1 VQIPPEEDGETTTIS
16 SVRHTRCTLSLTHE
30 RDWWSYLPLPCFVIH
45 RKTKTTKTIKPT
57 PTSSTTTA
65 QVLHPPTNDRIG
77 KKRSSDETENE
88 ASTSK
93 RPVPASHNQSIEL
106 DSDIFGST
114 GELGTIPEPFRD
126 WQGSLQAP
134 FTSLGGEMAD
144 LPVMFPASA
153 IPDLVFDATA
163 EPQQT
168 TNTIYQDY
176 PRPLLSSATGSSRPP
191 QASTSRFQNPIGKPV
206 TDLESLLEPEITT
219 DTSSGPSSLLGDQ
232 EAQGSPDSES
242 SSSPDR
248 DRAQVPLR
256 HRPRTTGAMQDPIDL
271 GLLSYLQAQRLF
283 EQ

>member
-1 VQIPPEEDGETTTIS
+1 
-16 SVRHTRCTLSLTHE
+16 L
-30 RDWWSYLPLPCFVIH
+30 
-45 RKTKTTKTIKPT
+45 
-57 PTSSTTTA
+57 
-65 QVLHPPTNDRIG
+65 
-77 KKRSSDETENE
+77 
-88 ASTSK
+88 
-93 RPVPASHNQSIEL
+93 
-106 DSDIFGST
+106 T
-114 GELGTIPEPFRD
+114 GELGTVSEPFGD

-134 FTSLGGEMAD
+134 FTSLAGEMAE
-144 LPVMFPASA
+144 LPIMFPASA

-168 TNTIYQDY
+168 TNTIHHDY

-232 EAQGSPDSES
+232 EALGSPDSES